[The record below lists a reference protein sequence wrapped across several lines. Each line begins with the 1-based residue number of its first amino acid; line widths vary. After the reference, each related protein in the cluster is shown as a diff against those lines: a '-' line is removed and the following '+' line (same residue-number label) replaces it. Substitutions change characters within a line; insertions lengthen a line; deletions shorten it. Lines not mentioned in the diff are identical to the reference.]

1 MTLSARE
8 KLTIRAALQW
18 FLECIHSRETCDMSH
33 HNLGDDPLSD
43 DEIQTLAKDL
53 AASPGDDYGTGKG

>member
-8 KLTIRAALQW
+8 KLTIRTALQW
-18 FLECIHSRETCDMSH
+18 FLECIHSPKRYDMSH
-33 HNLGDDPLSD
+33 LSLGDDPLSD

-53 AASPGDDYGTGKG
+53 AACPGDDYGTAKG